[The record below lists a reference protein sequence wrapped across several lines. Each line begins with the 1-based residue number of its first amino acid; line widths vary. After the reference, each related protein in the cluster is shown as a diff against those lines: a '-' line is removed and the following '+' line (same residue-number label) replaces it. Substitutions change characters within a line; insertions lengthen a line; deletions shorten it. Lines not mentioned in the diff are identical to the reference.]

1 MSLDMHRMTR
11 VAKSRLRSAGRFVWP
26 SRSLVSGDHH
36 GGDGLISA
44 ADFAK
49 LTFLAGSGCRACALP
64 LDSDLGE
71 VNLCAACAAH
81 PPWWR
86 EARAALAYDDTSRK
100 LVLDLKRAG
109 RREGL
114 STYARWM
121 QMASRDLSEASDLIV
136 PVPLHYRRLA
146 SRGFNQSAW
155 LAGAVARETG
165 VIYCADALRRTKP
178 TPTQGGLSSRERFR
192 NVRNAFEVRPSRA
205 EQVEGRCVLLVD
217 DVYTT
222 GATLKACTR
231 ALKRGKAARVDV
243 LVLARV
249 VRPSDVTI

>member
-1 MSLDMHRMTR
+1 MHRMAR
-11 VAKSRLRSAGRFVWP
+11 VAKSGLRSAGRFVWP

-44 ADFAK
+44 SDFSK
-49 LTFLAGSGCRACALP
+49 LTFLAGTGCRGCALP

-71 VNLCAACAAH
+71 ANLCAACAAK
-81 PPWWR
+81 PPLWN

-100 LVLDLKRAG
+100 LILALKRAG

-114 STYARWM
+114 ATYSRWM
-121 QMASRDLSEASDLIV
+121 NLAGGELVSAADLII

-146 SRGFNQSAW
+146 SRGFNQSGW
-155 LAGAVARETG
+155 LASGLARQTG
-165 VIYCADALRRTKP
+165 TPYSPDALRRTKP
-178 TPTQGGLSSRERFR
+178 TTTQGGLSARERFR
-192 NVRNAFEVRPSRA
+192 NVRNAFEVRASRA
-205 EQVEGRCVLLVD
+205 ELVEDRRILLVD

-231 ALKRGKAARVDV
+231 ALKKSKAARIDV

>member
-1 MSLDMHRMTR
+1 MHRMAR
-11 VAKSRLRSAGRFVWP
+11 VAKSGLRSAGSFVWP
-26 SRSLVSGDHH
+26 SRSLVSGEHH

-44 ADFAK
+44 SDFAK
-49 LTFLAGSGCRACALP
+49 LTLLAGIGCRGCALP
-64 LDSDLGE
+64 LESDLGD
-71 VNLCAACAAH
+71 VNLCASCAAH
-81 PPWWR
+81 PPLWQ

-109 RREGL
+109 RRAGL
-114 STYARWM
+114 ATYARWM
-121 QMASRDLSEASDLIV
+121 QMAGGDMLAGADLII
-136 PVPLHYRRLA
+136 PVPLHYRRLV

-155 LAGAVARETG
+155 LSGALAAQTG
-165 VIYCADALRRTKP
+165 LAHCPDALKRIRP
-178 TPTQGGLSSRERFR
+178 TPTQGGLSARDRFR
-192 NVRNAFEVRPSRA
+192 NVRNAFEVRAGRA
-205 EQVEGRCVLLVD
+205 DLIEGRRILLVD

-249 VRPSDVTI
+249 VRPSNVTI